1 MQADHDQPTGADEAS
16 GSERRGGGAGAET
29 GVREDGGAAGRGGTP
44 LVGFTVGVTAA
55 RRAEELIALVER
67 RGATVVHAPAMR
79 IVPLADDGELRAATG
94 QLVEHGPDVVIA
106 TTAVGFR
113 GWTEAAEGWGLG
125 DALLD
130 RFRGAELLARGPK
143 VRGAIRAAGLTEDW
157 SPASES
163 MAEVLDRLLATGVAG
178 RRIAV
183 QLHGEPLTEFV
194 AALRDAGA
202 DVVGVPVYRWLPP
215 EDPGPLDGL
224 IDAAVARALDAI
236 TFTSA
241 PAATSLLDRARERG
255 LREALVDA
263 LRHDVLAACVGPV
276 TAQPL
281 AAYDVPT
288 AAPERF
294 RLGPL
299 VQLLCQELPARAPV
313 LRVAGHGVAVRG
325 RVALVDGEP
334 RSVTPAQAA
343 LLRAL
348 SRRPGQVVAPAALL
362 RALPDP
368 VGGEGTVGAAVA
380 ELDAALGVP
389 GLVEAVADRGYRLA
403 APEQGP
409 GAGTRL
415 GDA

>member
-1 MQADHDQPTGADEAS
+1 MQADHDQPTGADGAS
-16 GSERRGGGAGAET
+16 GPERHGGGEA
-29 GVREDGGAAGRGGTP
+29 GVREDGDQERGAGRGGTP

-79 IVPLADDGELRAATG
+79 TVPLADDGELRSATR
-94 QLVEHGPDVVIA
+94 QLVERAPDVVIA

-113 GWTEAAEGWGLG
+113 GWAEAADGWGLG

-163 MAEVLDRLLATGVAG
+163 MAEVLDRLLANGVAG

-224 IDAAVARALDAI
+224 IDAAVARTVDAI

-241 PAATSLLDRARERG
+241 PAATSLLDRAHQRG
-255 LREALVDA
+255 LRDALVDA
-263 LRHDVLAACVGPV
+263 LRRDVLAACVGPV
-276 TAQPL
+276 TARPL
-281 AAYDVPT
+281 AAYEVPT

-313 LRVAGHGVAVRG
+313 LRVGGHGVAVRG

-334 RSVTPAQAA
+334 RAVTPAQAA

-348 SRRPGQVVAPAALL
+348 SRRPGQVVASAELS

-368 VGGEGTVGAAVA
+368 VGGEGAVGAAVA
-380 ELDAALGVP
+380 GLDAALGVS
-389 GLVEAVADRGYRLA
+389 GLVEAVADGGYRLA
-403 APEQGP
+403 APEP
-409 GAGTRL
+409 DPDAGAWL